1 MEAGEENFCQSY
13 RTGIKK
19 ERQGK
24 LFVYLEE
31 KRRIMGKKVY
41 AVRKGRRT
49 GLFDTWAECQKQ
61 INGYSGAEFKGFS
74 NVEEARRFL
83 EGSVNEKTIHTG
95 RNARNA
101 GLLQSSI
108 LPPDCVSEDGML
120 ESVNEKT
127 IHTGKNM
134 CDADTAVAYV
144 DGSFDKVSGNFSY
157 GMVILYQ
164 GEELKFC
171 QKIQDKDLAQM
182 HNVAGE
188 IKGAEAA
195 MRYALEHGYK
205 KIIIYHDYEG
215 IAKWCSGAW
224 KAGKAGT
231 KAYKAYYD
239 SVRGKLEIEF
249 VKVKG
254 HSGDRYNDMADALA
268 KEALGIGKQG

>member
-1 MEAGEENFCQSY
+1 
-13 RTGIKK
+13 
-19 ERQGK
+19 
-24 LFVYLEE
+24 
-31 KRRIMGKKVY
+31 MGKKVY
-41 AVRKGRRT
+41 AVRKGRQT

-61 INGYSGAEFKGFS
+61 ISGYSGAEFKGFS
-74 NVEEARRFL
+74 NVEEAKLFL
-83 EGSVNEKTIHTG
+83 EGKVQD
-95 RNARNA
+95 A
-101 GLLQSSI
+101 GDAAKQ
-108 LPPDCVSEDGML
+108 
-120 ESVNEKT
+120 K
-127 IHTGKNM
+127 KNM
-134 CDADTAVAYV
+134 YDADTAVAYV
-144 DGSFDKVSGNFSY
+144 DGSFDKVSGDFSY

-164 GEELKFC
+164 GEELKFS

-195 MRYALEHGYK
+195 MRYALEHDYK
-205 KIIIYHDYEG
+205 KIVIYHDYEG

-224 KAGKAGT
+224 QANKAGT

-239 SVRGKLEIEF
+239 SVRGRLEVEF